1 MLKRKVSA
9 IVVLILAVITV
20 VACAFAAVTADTG
33 NRRNRQ
39 MSAPKTKEIGKFRFL
54 NDKSDAEGVSFEVIG
69 VREVGSDVVLD
80 LLWVN
85 NSGNPIE
92 YGKAYELYRL
102 KEENW
107 KEIDTELFFP
117 DVCYS
122 INSGSVG
129 GISYTIPG
137 HVDMTAGERFR
148 LQTEFRFQY
157 GDECSEPLKNLLEFE
172 IVKAAEYIPKES
184 YTYRSEHDFATLC
197 LDPDNKTFSLVLS
210 LLSSYWPHGRY
221 TETDGYIVC
230 KADDETGNTYIF
242 RRENETLVFEAGRSS
257 QVPVYRY
264 GLTDK
269 TADRCVPDGAV
280 FRQKS
285 FSSETDVPSLLIR
298 LEADTEIENDGFL
311 AALCGCDW
319 TVPISD
325 GSGQMINTNA
335 CGPEIGAEINLPE
348 VSISLPAEASL
359 HFDTQPDTVTV
370 KCLNKGNSVEETC
383 DIDRSDGNYSFS
395 LKNGENVYRITA
407 EWQNGDRAE
416 YGFAACCSTT
426 A

>member
-9 IVVLILAVITV
+9 IWILILAIITASACIFATVIYIRY
-20 VACAFAAVTADTG
+20 G
-33 NRRNRQ
+33 RQ
-39 MSAPKTKEIGKFRFL
+39 APNKVRELGQFRFL
-54 NDKSDAEGVSFEVIG
+54 KAESDSAGVSFEVIN
-69 VREVGSDVVLD
+69 VREVGSDIVLD

-117 DVCYS
+117 DICYS

-129 GISYTIPG
+129 RISYTIPG

-157 GDECSEPLKNLLEFE
+157 GDEYSEPLKNLLEFE

-280 FRQKS
+280 FRQGL
-285 FSSETDVPSLLIR
+285 FSSKTDVPSLRIELK
-298 LEADTEIENDGFL
+298 ADTEIENDEFL

-319 TVPISD
+319 TVLTSD

-335 CGPEIGAEINLPE
+335 CGPGIGAEINLPE
-348 VSISLPAEASL
+348 ANISLPAEASL
-359 HFDTQPDTVTV
+359 QFDTQPDAVTV
-370 KCLNKGNSVEETC
+370 KCLKKGNSVEDIC
-383 DIDRSDGNYSFS
+383 NIDRSDGNYSFG
-395 LKNGENVYRITA
+395 LKNGEYVYRITA
-407 EWQNGDRAE
+407 EWQNGNRAE
-416 YGFAACCSTT
+416 YGFVGRGLPT

>member
-9 IVVLILAVITV
+9 IWVLILAAITV
-20 VACAFAAVTADTG
+20 SACIFATVIYIRYG
-33 NRRNRQ
+33 RQ
-39 MSAPKTKEIGKFRFL
+39 APDKAREIGQFRFL
-54 NDKSDAEGVSFEVIG
+54 KAESDSAGVSFEVIN

-80 LLWVN
+80 LQWVN

-92 YGKAYELYRL
+92 FGKSYELYRL
-102 KEENW
+102 KEGNL

-117 DVCYS
+117 DIAYC

-129 GISYTIPG
+129 GVSYTIPG
-137 HVDMTAGERFR
+137 HVDMIAGERYR
-148 LQTEFRFQY
+148 LQTEFRFQN
-157 GDECSEPLKNLLEFE
+157 GDEYLKPLKNLLVFE

-184 YTYRSEHDFATLC
+184 YAYRSEHGFATLC

-221 TETDGYIVC
+221 TETYGYIVC
-230 KADDETGNTYIF
+230 KADDETGNTYTF

-280 FRQKS
+280 FRQDS
-285 FSSETDVPSLLIR
+285 FSSKTDVPSLCIKIK
-298 LEADTEIENDGFL
+298 ADAEIENDGFL

-319 TVPISD
+319 TVLTSD

-348 VSISLPAEASL
+348 ANISLPAEVSL
-359 HFDTQPDTVTV
+359 QFDTQPDTVTV
-370 KCLNKGNSVEETC
+370 KCLKKGNSIEDIC
-383 DIDRSDGNYSFS
+383 NIDRSDGNYSFG
-395 LKNGENVYRITA
+395 LKNGEYVYRITA
-407 EWQNGDRAE
+407 EWQNGNRAE
-416 YGFAACCSTT
+416 YGFVGRGLPT

>member
-9 IVVLILAVITV
+9 IWVLILAAITV
-20 VACAFAAVTADTG
+20 SACIFATVIYIRYG
-33 NRRNRQ
+33 RQ
-39 MSAPKTKEIGKFRFL
+39 APDKAREIGQFRFL
-54 NDKSDAEGVSFEVIG
+54 KAESDSAGVSFEVIN

-80 LLWVN
+80 LQWVN

-129 GISYTIPG
+129 GVSYTIPG

-285 FSSETDVPSLLIR
+285 FSSKTDVPSLLIR
-298 LEADTEIENDGFL
+298 LEADTEIENDEIL

-325 GSGQMINTNA
+325 GSGQMINSNA

-348 VSISLPAEASL
+348 ANISLPAEAAL
-359 HFDTQPDTVTV
+359 QFDTQPDTVTV
-370 KCLNKGNSVEETC
+370 KCLKKGNSIE
-383 DIDRSDGNYSFS
+383 DICNIDSSDGKYSFGM
-395 LKNGENVYRITA
+395 KNGEYVYRITA
-407 EWQNGDRAE
+407 EWQNGNRAE
-416 YGFAACCSTT
+416 YGFVGRGLPT

>member
-129 GISYTIPG
+129 GVSYTIPG

>member
-9 IVVLILAVITV
+9 ILVLILAVITV
-20 VACAFAAVTADTG
+20 VACASAADTCI
-33 NRRNRQ
+33 RRNRQ
-39 MSAPKTKEIGKFRFL
+39 MPAPKAKEIGKFRFL
-54 NDKSDAEGVSFEVIG
+54 NGKSDAEGVSFEVIG

-92 YGKAYELYRL
+92 YGKAYKLYRL

-137 HVDMTAGERFR
+137 HVDMTAGERYR
-148 LQTEFRFQY
+148 LQTEFRFQN
-157 GDECSEPLKNLLEFE
+157 GDEYSEPLKNLLVFE

-184 YTYRSEHDFATLC
+184 YAYRSEHGFATLC
-197 LDPDNKTFSLVLS
+197 LDPDNKTFSLMLS

-230 KADDETGNTYIF
+230 KADDETGNTYTF

-285 FSSETDVPSLLIR
+285 FSFKTDVPSLLIR
-298 LEADTEIENDGFL
+298 LEADTETENDEFL
-311 AALCGCDW
+311 AALCGCDR
-319 TVPISD
+319 TIPASD
-325 GSGQMINTNA
+325 GSGQ
-335 CGPEIGAEINLPE
+335 
-348 VSISLPAEASL
+348 
-359 HFDTQPDTVTV
+359 
-370 KCLNKGNSVEETC
+370 
-383 DIDRSDGNYSFS
+383 
-395 LKNGENVYRITA
+395 
-407 EWQNGDRAE
+407 
-416 YGFAACCSTT
+416 
-426 A
+426 

>member
-9 IVVLILAVITV
+9 ILVLILAVITV
-20 VACAFAAVTADTG
+20 VACAFPAVTRI
-33 NRRNRQ
+33 RRNRQ
-39 MSAPKTKEIGKFRFL
+39 MSAPKAKEIGKFRFL
-54 NDKSDAEGVSFEVIG
+54 NGKSDAEGVRFEVIG

-80 LLWVN
+80 LQWVN

-92 YGKAYELYRL
+92 FGKSYELYRL
-102 KEENW
+102 KEGNW

-117 DVCYS
+117 DICLS

-129 GISYTIPG
+129 GVSYTIPG
-137 HVDMTAGERFR
+137 HVDMIAGERYR
-148 LQTEFRFQY
+148 LQTEFRFQN
-157 GDECSEPLKNLLEFE
+157 GDEYSEPLKNLLVFE

-184 YTYRSEHDFATLC
+184 YAYRSEHGFATLC
-197 LDPDNKTFSLVLS
+197 LDPDNKTFSLMLS

-230 KADDETGNTYIF
+230 KADDETGNTYTF

-280 FRQKS
+280 FRQDS
-285 FSSETDVPSLLIR
+285 FSSKTDVPSLCIKIK
-298 LEADTEIENDGFL
+298 ADAEIENDGFL

-335 CGPEIGAEINLPE
+335 CGPGIGAEINLPE

>member
-9 IVVLILAVITV
+9 ILVLILAVITV
-20 VACAFAAVTADTG
+20 VACAFPAVTCI
-33 NRRNRQ
+33 RRNRQ
-39 MSAPKTKEIGKFRFL
+39 MSAPKAKEIGKFRFL
-54 NDKSDAEGVSFEVIG
+54 NGKSDAEGVRFEVIG

-80 LLWVN
+80 LQWVN

-92 YGKAYELYRL
+92 FGAAYELYRL

-117 DVCYS
+117 DICYS

-137 HVDMTAGERFR
+137 HVDMTAGERYR
-148 LQTEFRFQY
+148 LQTGFRFQN
-157 GDECSEPLKNLLEFE
+157 GDEYSEPLKNLLVFE

-184 YTYRSEHDFATLC
+184 YAYRSEHGFATLC
-197 LDPDNKTFSLVLS
+197 LDPDNKTFSLMLS

-230 KADDETGNTYIF
+230 KADDETGNTYTF

-280 FRQKS
+280 FRQES
-285 FSSETDVPSLLIR
+285 FSSKTDVPSLCIKIK
-298 LEADTEIENDGFL
+298 ADAEIENDGFL

-335 CGPEIGAEINLPE
+335 CGPGIGAEINLPE

-359 HFDTQPDTVTV
+359 HFDTQPDTVMV
-370 KCLNKGNSVEETC
+370 KCLKKGSSIEDICN
-383 DIDRSDGNYSFS
+383 IDRSDGNYTFS
-395 LKNGENVYRITA
+395 LKTGEYVYRITA

>member
-9 IVVLILAVITV
+9 IWILILAVITAA
-20 VACAFAAVTADTG
+20 ACIFATVIYIRYG
-33 NRRNRQ
+33 RQ
-39 MSAPKTKEIGKFRFL
+39 TPNKARELGQFRFL
-54 NDKSDAEGVSFEVIG
+54 KAESDSAGVSFEVIN
-69 VREVGSDVVLD
+69 VRELGSDVVLD

-117 DVCYS
+117 DICLS

-129 GISYTIPG
+129 GVSYTIPG

-280 FRQKS
+280 FRQGL
-285 FSSETDVPSLLIR
+285 FSSKTDVPSLRIELK
-298 LEADTEIENDGFL
+298 ADTEIENDEFL

-319 TVPISD
+319 TVLTSD

-335 CGPEIGAEINLPE
+335 CGPGIGAEINLPE
-348 VSISLPAEASL
+348 ANISLPAEASL
-359 HFDTQPDTVTV
+359 QFDTQPDAVTV
-370 KCLNKGNSVEETC
+370 KCLKKGNSVEDIC
-383 DIDRSDGNYSFS
+383 NIDRSDGNYSFG
-395 LKNGENVYRITA
+395 LKNGEYVYRITA
-407 EWQNGDRAE
+407 EWQNGNRAE
-416 YGFAACCSTT
+416 YGFVGRGLPT

>member
-1 MLKRKVSA
+1 MLKRKVSV
-9 IVVLILAVITV
+9 IWVLILAAITAF
-20 VACAFAAVTADTG
+20 ACAFAAVTYIRC
-33 NRRNRQ
+33 NRH
-39 MSAPKTKEIGKFRFL
+39 MSTPKAKEIGNFRFL
-54 NDKSDAEGVSFEVIG
+54 NAESDAEGVSFEIINA
-69 VREVGSDVVLD
+69 REVGSDVVLD
-80 LLWVN
+80 LRWVN
-85 NSGNPIE
+85 RSGKPIE
-92 YGKAYELYRL
+92 YGASYELFRRADG
-102 KEENW
+102 KWVKIEPEP
-107 KEIDTELFFP
+107 IFP
-117 DVCYS
+117 SIGYS
-122 INSGSVG
+122 INSGFTAEL
-129 GISYTIPG
+129 SYTIPAY
-137 HVDMTAGERFR
+137 VDMISGERYR

-157 GDECSEPLKNLLEFE
+157 GDEYSEPLKNRLEFE
-172 IVKAAEYIPKES
+172 VVKATEYIMKES
-184 YTYRSEHDFATLC
+184 YTYRSEQDSATLC
-197 LDPDNKTFSLVLS
+197 LDPDNKTFSFSLS

-230 KADDETGNTYIF
+230 KADDETGNTYTF
-242 RRENETLVFEAGRSS
+242 RRENETLIFEAGRSS

-280 FRQKS
+280 FRQDS
-285 FSSETDVPSLLIR
+285 FSSKTDVPSLCIKIK
-298 LEADTEIENDGFL
+298 ADAEIENDGFL

-335 CGPEIGAEINLPE
+335 CGPGIGAEINLPE

-383 DIDRSDGNYSFS
+383 NIDRSDGNYSFS

>member
-1 MLKRKVSA
+1 MLKRKVPA
-9 IVVLILAVITV
+9 IWVLIFAVITAA
-20 VACAFAAVTADTG
+20 ACIFATVIYIRYG
-33 NRRNRQ
+33 KQ
-39 MSAPKTKEIGKFRFL
+39 APDKAREFGQFRFL
-54 NDKSDAEGVSFEVIG
+54 KAESDSAGVSFEVIN
-69 VREVGSDVVLD
+69 VREVGSDVVMD
-80 LLWVN
+80 LQWVN
-85 NSGNPIE
+85 NSGNPIA
-92 YGKAYELYRL
+92 YGEAYELYRL
-102 KEENW
+102 KDGKWE
-107 KEIDTELFFP
+107 KIDTKLFFS
-117 DVCYS
+117 DICYCIS
-122 INSGSVG
+122 SGSVG
-129 GISYTIPG
+129 KISYTIPG
-137 HVDMTAGERFR
+137 HVDMISGERYR

-157 GDECSEPLKNLLEFE
+157 GDEYSEPLKNRLEFE
-172 IVKAAEYIPKES
+172 VVKATEYIMKEA

-285 FSSETDVPSLLIR
+285 FSSKTDVPSLLIR
-298 LEADTEIENDGFL
+298 LEADTEIENDEIL
-311 AALCGCDW
+311 AALCGCDR
-319 TVPISD
+319 TIPASD
-325 GSGQMINTNA
+325 GSGQMININA
-335 CGPEIGAEINLPE
+335 CGTGIGAEINLPE

>member
-9 IVVLILAVITV
+9 IWVLIFAAITV
-20 VACAFAAVTADTG
+20 SACIFATVIYIRYGRKVPDKA
-33 NRRNRQ
+33 R
-39 MSAPKTKEIGKFRFL
+39 EIGQFRFL
-54 NDKSDAEGVSFEVIG
+54 KAESDSAGVSFEVIN

-80 LLWVN
+80 LQWVN

-92 YGKAYELYRL
+92 FGKSYELYRL
-102 KEENW
+102 KEGNW

-129 GISYTIPG
+129 GVSYTIPG

-280 FRQKS
+280 FRQGL
-285 FSSETDVPSLLIR
+285 FSSKTDVPSLRIELK
-298 LEADTEIENDGFL
+298 ADTEIENDEFL

-319 TVPISD
+319 TVLTSD

-335 CGPEIGAEINLPE
+335 CGPGIGAEINLPE
-348 VSISLPAEASL
+348 ASISLPAEASL
-359 HFDTQPDTVTV
+359 QFDTRPDAVTV
-370 KCLNKGNSVEETC
+370 KCLKKGNSIEDIC
-383 DIDRSDGNYSFS
+383 NIDRSDGNYSFG
-395 LKNGENVYRITA
+395 LKNGEYVYRITA
-407 EWQNGDRAE
+407 EWQNGNRAE
-416 YGFAACCSTT
+416 YGFVGRGLPT

>member
-69 VREVGSDVVLD
+69 VRELGSDVVLD

-92 YGKAYELYRL
+92 YGKAYKLYRL

-129 GISYTIPG
+129 EVSYTIPG

-157 GDECSEPLKNLLEFE
+157 GDECSEPLKNLLVFK

-230 KADDETGNTYIF
+230 KADDETGNTYTF

-280 FRQKS
+280 FRQDS
-285 FSSETDVPSLLIR
+285 FSSKTDVPALLIR
-298 LEADTEIENDGFL
+298 LEADTEIENDEIL
-311 AALCGCDW
+311 AALFGCDW

-335 CGPEIGAEINLPE
+335 CGPGIGAEINLPE
-348 VSISLPAEASL
+348 VSISLPAEATL
-359 HFDTQPDTVTV
+359 QFDTQPDTVTV
-370 KCLNKGNSVEETC
+370 KCLKKGSSIEDICN
-383 DIDRSDGNYSFS
+383 IDRSDGNYTFS
-395 LKNGENVYRITA
+395 LKTGEYVYRITA

-416 YGFAACCSTT
+416 YGFAACSSTT

>member
-69 VREVGSDVVLD
+69 VRELGSDVVLD

-92 YGKAYELYRL
+92 YGKAYKLYRL

-129 GISYTIPG
+129 EVSYTIPG

-157 GDECSEPLKNLLEFE
+157 GDECSEPLKNLLVFK

-230 KADDETGNTYIF
+230 KADDETGNTYTF

-280 FRQKS
+280 FRQDS
-285 FSSETDVPSLLIR
+285 FSSKTDVPSLLIR
-298 LEADTEIENDGFL
+298 LEADTEIENDEIL
-311 AALCGCDW
+311 AALFGCDW

-335 CGPEIGAEINLPE
+335 CGPGIGAEINLPE
-348 VSISLPAEASL
+348 VSISLPAEATL
-359 HFDTQPDTVTV
+359 QFDTQPDTVTV

-383 DIDRSDGNYSFS
+383 NIDRSDGNYTFS
-395 LKNGENVYRITA
+395 LKTGEYVYRITA
-407 EWQNGDRAE
+407 EWQNGNRAE
-416 YGFAACCSTT
+416 YGFAGWGLPTD
-426 A
+426 

>member
-69 VREVGSDVVLD
+69 VRELGSDVVLD

-129 GISYTIPG
+129 GVSYTIPG

-157 GDECSEPLKNLLEFE
+157 GDEYFEPLKNRLEFE
-172 IVKAAEYIPKES
+172 IVKATEYVPKEA
-184 YTYRSEHDFATLC
+184 YTYRSERDFATLC

-221 TETDGYIVC
+221 TETDG
-230 KADDETGNTYIF
+230 
-242 RRENETLVFEAGRSS
+242 
-257 QVPVYRY
+257 
-264 GLTDK
+264 
-269 TADRCVPDGAV
+269 
-280 FRQKS
+280 
-285 FSSETDVPSLLIR
+285 
-298 LEADTEIENDGFL
+298 
-311 AALCGCDW
+311 
-319 TVPISD
+319 
-325 GSGQMINTNA
+325 
-335 CGPEIGAEINLPE
+335 
-348 VSISLPAEASL
+348 
-359 HFDTQPDTVTV
+359 
-370 KCLNKGNSVEETC
+370 
-383 DIDRSDGNYSFS
+383 
-395 LKNGENVYRITA
+395 
-407 EWQNGDRAE
+407 
-416 YGFAACCSTT
+416 
-426 A
+426 

>member
-69 VREVGSDVVLD
+69 VRELGSDVVLD

-92 YGKAYELYRL
+92 YGKAYKLYRL

-129 GISYTIPG
+129 GVSYTIPG

-157 GDECSEPLKNLLEFE
+157 GDECSEPLKNLLVFK

-230 KADDETGNTYIF
+230 KADDETGNTYTF

-280 FRQKS
+280 FRQDS
-285 FSSETDVPSLLIR
+285 FSSKTDVPSLLIR
-298 LEADTEIENDGFL
+298 LEADTEIENDEIL

-335 CGPEIGAEINLPE
+335 CGPGIGAEINLPE
-348 VSISLPAEASL
+348 VSISLPAEATL
-359 HFDTQPDTVTV
+359 QFDTQPDTVTV
-370 KCLNKGNSVEETC
+370 KCLKKGSSIEDICN
-383 DIDRSDGNYSFS
+383 IDRSDGNYTFS
-395 LKNGENVYRITA
+395 LKTGEYVYRITA

-416 YGFAACCSTT
+416 YGFAACSSTT

>member
-54 NDKSDAEGVSFEVIG
+54 NDKSDAEGVSFEVIN

-80 LLWVN
+80 LQWVN

-92 YGKAYELYRL
+92 FGKSYELYRL
-102 KEENW
+102 KEGNW

-129 GISYTIPG
+129 GVSYTIPG

-280 FRQKS
+280 FRQGL
-285 FSSETDVPSLLIR
+285 FSSKTDVPSLRIELK
-298 LEADTEIENDGFL
+298 ADTEIENDEFL

-319 TVPISD
+319 TVLTSD

-335 CGPEIGAEINLPE
+335 CGPGIGAEINLPE
-348 VSISLPAEASL
+348 ANISLPAEVSL
-359 HFDTQPDTVTV
+359 QFDTQPDTVTV
-370 KCLNKGNSVEETC
+370 KCLKKGSSVEDIC
-383 DIDRSDGNYSFS
+383 NIDRSDGNYSFG
-395 LKNGENVYRITA
+395 LKNGEYVYRITA
-407 EWQNGDRAE
+407 EWQNGNRAE
-416 YGFAACCSTT
+416 YGFVGRGLPT

>member
-20 VACAFAAVTADTG
+20 FACAFAAVTYI
-33 NRRNRQ
+33 RCVRH
-39 MSAPKTKEIGKFRFL
+39 MSTPKAKEIGKFCFL
-54 NDKSDAEGVSFEVIG
+54 NAESDAEGVSFEVIG
-69 VREVGSDVVLD
+69 VRELGSDVVLD

-92 YGKAYELYRL
+92 YGKAYKLYRL

-129 GISYTIPG
+129 EVSYTIPG

-157 GDECSEPLKNLLEFE
+157 GDECSEPLKNLLVFK

-230 KADDETGNTYIF
+230 KADDETGNTYTF

-280 FRQKS
+280 FRQDS
-285 FSSETDVPSLLIR
+285 FSSKTDVPSLLIR
-298 LEADTEIENDGFL
+298 LEADTEIENDEIL
-311 AALCGCDW
+311 AALFGCDW

-335 CGPEIGAEINLPE
+335 CGPGIGAEINLPE
-348 VSISLPAEASL
+348 VSISLPAEATL
-359 HFDTQPDTVTV
+359 QFDTQPDTVTV
-370 KCLNKGNSVEETC
+370 KCLKKGSSIEDICN
-383 DIDRSDGNYSFS
+383 IDRSDGNYTFS
-395 LKNGENVYRITA
+395 LKTGEYVYRITA

-416 YGFAACCSTT
+416 YGFATCSSTT

>member
-69 VREVGSDVVLD
+69 VRELGSDVVLD

-129 GISYTIPG
+129 GVSYTIPG

-285 FSSETDVPSLLIR
+285 FSSKTDVPSLCVKIK
-298 LEADTEIENDGFL
+298 ADAEIENDGFL

-335 CGPEIGAEINLPE
+335 CGPGIGAEINLPE
-348 VSISLPAEASL
+348 VSISLPAEATL
-359 HFDTQPDTVTV
+359 HFDTQPDTVMV
-370 KCLNKGNSVEETC
+370 KCLKKGSSIEDICN
-383 DIDRSDGNYSFS
+383 IDRSDGNYTFS
-395 LKNGENVYRITA
+395 LKTGEYVYRITA
-407 EWQNGDRAE
+407 EWQNGNRAE
-416 YGFAACCSTT
+416 YGFAGWGLPTD
-426 A
+426 

>member
-9 IVVLILAVITV
+9 ILVLILAVITV
-20 VACAFAAVTADTG
+20 VACAFPADTCI
-33 NRRNRQ
+33 RRNRQ
-39 MSAPKTKEIGKFRFL
+39 MSAPKAKEIGKFRFL
-54 NDKSDAEGVSFEVIG
+54 NDKSDAEGVRFEVIG

-129 GISYTIPG
+129 GVSYTIPG
-137 HVDMTAGERFR
+137 HVDMTAGERYR
-148 LQTEFRFQY
+148 LQTGFRFQN
-157 GDECSEPLKNLLEFE
+157 GDEYSEPLKNLLVFE

-184 YTYRSEHDFATLC
+184 YAYRSEHGFATLC
-197 LDPDNKTFSLVLS
+197 LDPDNKTFSLMLS

-230 KADDETGNTYIF
+230 KADDETGNTYTF

-280 FRQKS
+280 LRQDS
-285 FSSETDVPSLLIR
+285 FSSKTDVPSLCIKIK
-298 LEADTEIENDGFL
+298 ADAEIENDGFL

-335 CGPEIGAEINLPE
+335 CGPGTGAEINLPE
-348 VSISLPAEASL
+348 VSISLPAEATL
-359 HFDTQPDTVTV
+359 QFDTQPDTVMV
-370 KCLNKGNSVEETC
+370 KCLKKGSSIEDICN
-383 DIDRSDGNYSFS
+383 IDRSDGYYTFS
-395 LKNGENVYRITA
+395 LKTGEYVYRITA
-407 EWQNGDRAE
+407 EWQNGNRAE
-416 YGFAACCSTT
+416 YGFAGWGLPTD
-426 A
+426 

>member
-9 IVVLILAVITV
+9 IWILILAVITAA
-20 VACAFAAVTADTG
+20 ACIFATVIYIRYG
-33 NRRNRQ
+33 RQ
-39 MSAPKTKEIGKFRFL
+39 APDKAREFGQFRFL
-54 NDKSDAEGVSFEVIG
+54 KAESDSAGVSFEVIN
-69 VREVGSDVVLD
+69 VRELGSDVVLD

-85 NSGNPIE
+85 NSGTPIE

-264 GLTDK
+264 GLTVK

-348 VSISLPAEASL
+348 VSISLPAEATL
-359 HFDTQPDTVTV
+359 QFDTQPDTVTV
-370 KCLNKGNSVEETC
+370 KCLKKGSSVEDIC
-383 DIDRSDGNYSFS
+383 NIDRSDGNYTFS
-395 LKNGENVYRITA
+395 LKTGEYVYRITA
-407 EWQNGDRAE
+407 EWQNGNRAE
-416 YGFAACCSTT
+416 YGFAGRGLPTD
-426 A
+426 

>member
-69 VREVGSDVVLD
+69 VREVGSDIVLD

-117 DVCYS
+117 DICLS

-129 GISYTIPG
+129 GVSYTIPG

-157 GDECSEPLKNLLEFE
+157 GDEYSEPLKNLLEFE

-280 FRQKS
+280 FRQDS
-285 FSSETDVPSLLIR
+285 FSSKTDVPSLCIKIK
-298 LEADTEIENDGFL
+298 ADAEIENDGFL

-335 CGPEIGAEINLPE
+335 CGPGIGAEINLPE
-348 VSISLPAEASL
+348 VSISLPAEATL
-359 HFDTQPDTVTV
+359 HFDTQPDTVMV
-370 KCLNKGNSVEETC
+370 KCLKKGSSIEDICN
-383 DIDRSDGNYSFS
+383 IDRSDGNYTFS
-395 LKNGENVYRITA
+395 LKTGEYVYRITA
-407 EWQNGDRAE
+407 EWQNGNRAE
-416 YGFAACCSTT
+416 YGFAGWGLPTD
-426 A
+426 